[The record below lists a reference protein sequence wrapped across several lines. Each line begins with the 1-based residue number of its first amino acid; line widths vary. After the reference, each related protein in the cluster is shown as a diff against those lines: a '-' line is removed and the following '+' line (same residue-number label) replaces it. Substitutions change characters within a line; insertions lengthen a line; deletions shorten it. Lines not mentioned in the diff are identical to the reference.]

1 MKDQWLKKHSMKD
14 MWIKNVVEGSVV
26 EGSINEKLQV
36 DSLIAKWSSL
46 QEPVARLI
54 PREFSQ

>member
-1 MKDQWLKKHSMKD
+1 

-36 DSLIAKWSSL
+36 DSLIAKWSSV